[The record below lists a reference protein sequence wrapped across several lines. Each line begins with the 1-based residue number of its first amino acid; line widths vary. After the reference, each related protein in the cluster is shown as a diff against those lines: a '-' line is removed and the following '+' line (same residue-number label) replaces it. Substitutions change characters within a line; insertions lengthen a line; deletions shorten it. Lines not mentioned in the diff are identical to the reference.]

1 MQSKHFYIFHFSILF
16 SSSSS
21 VSFCFLLLFLYL
33 SLPPPL
39 SSCLPSSVSM
49 SPGNVSLS
57 SCPFT
62 VVNSVCTLQPAWH
75 PSLIIPLILLF
86 SILHFSNHM
95 PRAYCL
101 HSVPVT
107 LFSPLVCVID
117 HFYMC
122 VSLHNHHYNCL
133 AQWSALQPAWQ
144 GAKCKVCQ

>member
-1 MQSKHFYIFHFSILF
+1 MRLYCAVKHFYIFHFSILF

-21 VSFCFLLLFLYL
+21 SSSISLCLLLCLPVSF
-33 SLPPPL
+33 
-39 SSCLPSSVSM
+39 SSVSM

-95 PRAYCL
+95 PRAYCF